1 MPRSIFLPLLLAL
14 LMLGGCSSS
23 MTKLDLSLT
32 GSQRLNP
39 DLNGRPSPIV
49 VRLIELKHP
58 AAFANADFFSLYG
71 SAKEALAPDF
81 VTQEELELRPG
92 QSQTLKVSTKPGSR
106 YIGVLAA
113 YRDLPDSRWRFVI
126 PLQEEARHRV
136 QLHFGA
142 REIIDAES
150 FALQEH

>member
-1 MPRSIFLPLLLAL
+1 MPRSIFPLLVAL

-32 GSQRLNP
+32 GSQGLNP

-58 AAFANADFFSLYG
+58 AAFANGDFFSMYSG
-71 SAKEALAPDF
+71 AKEALAPDF

-92 QSQTLKVSTKPGSR
+92 ESRTLKVSTKPGSR
-106 YIGVLAA
+106 YVGVLAA

-126 PLQEEARHRV
+126 PLREEARHRV